1 MVHKMAGEFVAKR
14 DMTIWSSSVVVYLLV
29 YDCTVAMD
37 NDWWIHRRKNTCP
50 TGTWL
55 EDAFQTSLRSPK
67 VEEDPLSVKTFSEM
81 LPYHCI
87 PQW

>member
-1 MVHKMAGEFVAKR
+1 
-14 DMTIWSSSVVVYLLV
+14 
-29 YDCTVAMD
+29 MD
-37 NDWWIHRRKNTCP
+37 NDWWIHRHKNTFP

-55 EDAFQTSLRSPK
+55 EDAFQASLRSPK